1 MAAHVALLGDS
12 IFDNGAYTNGLPDVG
27 SHLRAIV
34 KDRAIVT
41 MLAVDGT
48 TTGDLSRQV
57 GRLPVGVTHA
67 AVSLGGNDA
76 LLDTDALD
84 LPVAS
89 TADALRIF
97 AERSARFATRY
108 RAAIQAV
115 VDRVPTVAICTIYNP
130 DLPIEEAELTRV
142 GLALFNDVILRFAT
156 ESRLAV
162 IDLRTVIVGKDDLAN
177 ALEPSSAGAAKIA
190 MTVARALGLL
200 PETGPTSTIFM
211 AEGG

>member
-12 IFDNGAYTNGLPDVG
+12 IFDNGAYTNGLPDVAA
-27 SHLRAIV
+27 HLRAIV

-48 TTGDLSRQV
+48 TTGDVSRQV

-89 TADALRIF
+89 TGDALRIF
-97 AERSARFATRY
+97 AER
-108 RAAIQAV
+108 
-115 VDRVPTVAICTIYNP
+115 
-130 DLPIEEAELTRV
+130 
-142 GLALFNDVILRFAT
+142 
-156 ESRLAV
+156 
-162 IDLRTVIVGKDDLAN
+162 
-177 ALEPSSAGAAKIA
+177 
-190 MTVARALGLL
+190 
-200 PETGPTSTIFM
+200 
-211 AEGG
+211 